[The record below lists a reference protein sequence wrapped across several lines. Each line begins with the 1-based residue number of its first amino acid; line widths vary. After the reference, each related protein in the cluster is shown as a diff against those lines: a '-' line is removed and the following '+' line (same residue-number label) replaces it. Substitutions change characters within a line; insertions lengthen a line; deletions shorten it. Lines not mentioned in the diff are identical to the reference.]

1 MGGTKG
7 NGVERSQ
14 SDSKVKTQELFRFIH
29 SPNCCCVCELL
40 SHVKLFVTLWTV
52 ARQSPLSMGFSR
64 QEYWSG
70 FYFLLQGIFL
80 TQGTNPGLLH
90 CRQKILYRLCQQG
103 SQRSQDITK
112 YGLWGGGQRSHSLRW
127 HRFGDGI

>member
-52 ARQSPLSMGFSR
+52 ASQAPLSMGFSR

-70 FYFLLQGIFL
+70 FCFLLQGIFL

-90 CRQKILYRLCQQG
+90 CRQILCPQSYAGFGETKRR
-103 SQRSQDITK
+103 QRK
-112 YGLWGGGQRSHSLRW
+112 FFPLRGADD
-127 HRFGDGI
+127 R